1 MDKSSGTFLKV
12 MVSTC
17 GVGSEEVTVF
27 PPPPQ
32 EINKNVMVRIKYFIK
47 INIRKFTY
55 KFNKETAL
63 KRAVFYI

>member
-17 GVGSEEVTVF
+17 GVCSAEVTVF

-32 EINKNVMVRIKYFIK
+32 EINKNVMERIKYFIK
-47 INIRKFTY
+47 INIKKFT
-55 KFNKETAL
+55 
-63 KRAVFYI
+63 